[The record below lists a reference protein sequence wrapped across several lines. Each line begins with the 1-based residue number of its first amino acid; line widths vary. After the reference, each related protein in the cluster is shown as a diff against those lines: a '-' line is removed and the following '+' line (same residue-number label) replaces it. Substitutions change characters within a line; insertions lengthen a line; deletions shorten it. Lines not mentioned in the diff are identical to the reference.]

1 MLIKKIVSVIL
12 SLSLVFMV
20 SGCHSDK
27 DNPLHGKAQFVEE
40 TFNQRE
46 NGLPENFLV
55 IEDCDEFYHCLDISN
70 GKIASW
76 SQYDNDGVIYRFDNF
91 YDFFRDNLENAIEN
105 F

>member
-1 MLIKKIVSVIL
+1 MLPHNKIIKTTVKKFL
-12 SLSLVFMV
+12 
-20 SGCHSDK
+20 
-27 DNPLHGKAQFVEE
+27 E
-40 TFNQRE
+40 
-46 NGLPENFLV
+46 PENFLV
-55 IEDCDEFYHCLDISN
+55 IEDCDEFYHCLDTSN